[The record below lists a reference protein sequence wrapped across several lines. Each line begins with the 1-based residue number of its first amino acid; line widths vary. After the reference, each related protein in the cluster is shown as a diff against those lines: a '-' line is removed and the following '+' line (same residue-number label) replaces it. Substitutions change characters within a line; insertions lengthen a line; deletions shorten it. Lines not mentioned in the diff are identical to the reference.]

1 MFKKDRT
8 FKVLF
13 GFNFEAAERAIF
25 TNIESYGL
33 KVQGTSRYTKTM
45 IRDYIKKNPDLDA
58 VFLKEY
64 LDGGEKY
71 GALELSELADECDAN
86 FVVIMRSANRGREA
100 MKILYCAGITGAVF
114 ADGKRGADP
123 RLLAQLAVKGRHR
136 KDARVYYKV
145 DAPMPDYGVLNFE
158 DFRDTYSYLI
168 GDDIPGSTVI
178 DRFIDI
184 TRFLSPKQLSSFIK
198 QLPDDDLGDLQSFE
212 EFYEITDGLRQKG
225 YLFTKYKKPKNVM
238 RAVDKD
244 SAALVKDVVSSPEYE
259 KRPVLEPVYT
269 SSAMDEDGTYDVN
282 DSFNRGYVVAEN
294 DDFSHGRGYVPSE
307 EEAVIDDTREAK
319 RQAKVVNNKKNNRA
333 ETFAEPDEPFE
344 DELRDESVD
353 VEEPFEEPFEE
364 NISEDEQ
371 EDSYSS
377 NDKIAYQTD
386 ELLDVNKVMYGRD
399 AKASYESDDGQLS
412 NMSLDELLNKY
423 Q

>member
-1 MFKKDRT
+1 MYKKDRT

-25 TNIESYGL
+25 TNIEAYGL

-64 LDGGEKY
+64 LDGGEKF

-86 FVVIMRSANRGREA
+86 FVVIMRSANKGREA

-123 RLLAQLAVKGRHR
+123 RLLAELAVKGRHN
-136 KDARVYYKV
+136 KAAREYYKV

-168 GDDIPGSTVI
+168 GSDIPGSTII

-184 TRFLSPKQLSSFIK
+184 TRFLSPKQLTSFIK
-198 QLPDDDLGDLQSFE
+198 ELPEDDLGDLMAFE
-212 EFYEITDGLRQKG
+212 EFYEITDRLRQQG
-225 YLFTKYKKPKNVM
+225 YLFTKYKKPKKLM

-244 SAALVKDVVSSPEYE
+244 SAALVKDVVATPEYE
-259 KRPVLEPVYT
+259 KRPVLEAAYT
-269 SSAMDEDGTYDVN
+269 SSAPDDPSYGDID
-282 DSFNRGYVVAEN
+282 DSFEQGYAIA
-294 DDFSHGRGYVPSE
+294 DDEGFSHGISAVPSE
-307 EEAVIDDTREAK
+307 EEAEIK
-319 RQAKVVNNKKNNRA
+319 RVKKNTGRTNA
-333 ETFAEPDEPFE
+333 SAMQSSASNIKDEQDEYEASLESDDYNEQTYDELEDGIPDE
-344 DELRDESVD
+344 
-353 VEEPFEEPFEE
+353 
-364 NISEDEQ
+364 
-371 EDSYSS
+371 DSSYTEK
-377 NDKIAYQTD
+377 DRVAYQTD
-386 ELLDVNKVMYGRD
+386 DLLDISKVMYGDD
-399 AKASYESDDGQLS
+399 AKASYEDSEDHEGMLSSMSIDDLLS
-412 NMSLDELLNKY
+412 KY